1 MAQILIKLYT
11 TLRLR
16 LKKEQVWVQAQTA
29 AEAVA
34 KVAELGGPETRKVL
48 FDSDGKTVRNEFVL
62 ALDSDI
68 LDRRRLDAVK
78 LKEGMVLHLFP
89 PISGG

>member
-1 MAQILIKLYT
+1 MPQILVKLYT

-16 LKKEQVWVQAQTA
+16 LGKPQVWVEGKTA
-29 AEAVA
+29 ADLV
-34 KVAELGGPETRKVL
+34 KRVAELGGDEAAKVL
-48 FDSDGKTVRNEFVL
+48 FDDQGVVRNEFLL

-68 LDRRRLDAVK
+68 LDRNALDKVQ
-78 LKEGMVLHLFP
+78 LKEGNVLHIFP